1 MPNRGFVHVKRIVA
15 QGAMLAVAA
24 AASMACDRPEG
35 RRTASGKDTVVVF
48 IAASLT
54 NAIRP
59 QLDSFSASTGVTVL
73 TESGGSM
80 EHVRKLTELHRIPD
94 LLLLADDEVFP
105 KYLVPNYTTWWADFA
120 RNRMVVAYTDRS
132 AGAAEIDESNW
143 FRVVTRPGFEV
154 GRADPNLAPVGYR
167 TLSLFLLAELRYLQ
181 PGLAKRLAEN
191 APARNVRGN
200 AAELAALLAAG
211 ELDYIYEYE
220 SVARSQKFRYVVLP
234 PEITG
239 RPVTYALS
247 IPARAPHAKSAERLL
262 AFIESD
268 AVKQRLRD
276 AWVDMMP
283 AVAVH
288 GEGAPAALTGAR

>member
-1 MPNRGFVHVKRIVA
+1 
-15 QGAMLAVAA
+15 
-24 AASMACDRPEG
+24 
-35 RRTASGKDTVVVF
+35 
-48 IAASLT
+48 
-54 NAIRP
+54 
-59 QLDSFSASTGVTVL
+59 
-73 TESGGSM
+73 
-80 EHVRKLTELHRIPD
+80 
-94 LLLLADDEVFP
+94 
-105 KYLVPNYTTWWADFA
+105 
-120 RNRMVVAYTDRS
+120 MVVAYTDRS

-143 FRVVTRPGFEV
+143 FRVVTQPGVEV

-247 IPARAPHAKSAERLL
+247 IPARAPHARSAERLL

-288 GEGAPAALTGAR
+288 GEGAQAALTGVR

>member
-1 MPNRGFVHVKRIVA
+1 MI
-15 QGAMLAVAA
+15 MAA
-24 AASMACDRPEG
+24 TSLIACDRPGEG
-35 RRTASGKDTVVVF
+35 GATASGKDTVVVF

-59 QLDSFSASTGVTVL
+59 QLDSFSAATGVTIL

-105 KYLVPNYTTWWADFA
+105 KFLAPNYTTWWADFA
-120 RNRMVVAYTDRS
+120 RNRMVVAYTGRS
-132 AGAAEIDESNW
+132 KASGEIGDSNW
-143 FRVVTRPGFEV
+143 FRVVTRPGIEV

-167 TLSLFLLAELRYLQ
+167 TLSMFLLAELRYGQ
-181 PGLAKRLAEN
+181 QGLAKRLAEN
-191 APARNVRGN
+191 APPRNVRAN

-220 SVARSQKFRYVVLP
+220 SVARAQNFRFVP
-234 PEITG
+234 MPAEITG

-247 IPARAPHAKSAERLL
+247 IPIKAPHPGPAERLL
-262 AFIESD
+262 EHLGSAATKS
-268 AVKQRLRD
+268 RLRGSF
-276 AWVDMMP
+276 VDMLEVP
-283 AVAVH
+283 VVH
-288 GEGAPAALTGAR
+288 GTGAPESLSRAH